1 MEKLSVYSQKT
12 ARSGCT
18 RLSGALGWRLST
30 GCSRDFDDGVR
41 L

>member
-1 MEKLSVYSQKT
+1 MEKLAVYNQQT

-18 RLSGALGWRLST
+18 GLFGAPGWRLST